1 MRSSLRDQIHFLMP
15 SLDFDIIFLA
25 LPRWDGPYSSTAYSL
40 AKALSKYARVFYVDN
55 PFTIKDV
62 LVHSRS
68 AQVALR
74 KNALWR
80 GKDIFLRPDKH
91 HRDLVVVT
99 PRVTLPINWLPPGRL
114 YDAFSRI
121 NDQAISIAIR
131 ETCQSYNIKRYV
143 LINSFNP
150 LIGRFLNLKLK
161 PLLTVYQS
169 VDDISQSA
177 YVNKHGQRLEE
188 EAIRKADF
196 TIVTSS
202 ELKRLKSSLSED
214 VFLLPNAANTAL
226 FNTAVTETLEKP
238 KELKAIA
245 ADKKVICYT
254 GNICHRLDYELLTKV
269 ATQHP
274 DKILL
279 MVGPF
284 ASDEYKSSGLASL
297 PNVMFAG
304 RKVIDELPPY
314 LKYSHCCII
323 PFRCNQLTRS
333 IYPLKINEYLS
344 AGKPVV
350 STNFS
355 SDIQSFQRVAHI
367 TENHQQFV
375 SAIDT
380 AINEDSIEY
389 VQNRVN
395 FSSCNTWEARAR
407 DFIDI
412 SLGYL
417 AEIDKPGRKLKQKAG
432 VQAVKTQAV

>member
-1 MRSSLRDQIHFLMP
+1 MP
-15 SLDFDIIFLA
+15 SLDCDIIFLA

-40 AKALSKYARVFYVDN
+40 AKALSEHARVFYVDN

-62 LVHSRS
+62 LVHRHS
-68 AQVALR
+68 AQIALR

-80 GKDIFLRPDKH
+80 GKDLFLRPDKN

-99 PRVTLPINWLPPGRL
+99 PRVTLPINWLPPGKV
-114 YDAFSRI
+114 YDTFSKI
-121 NDQAISIAIR
+121 NDQAISLALR
-131 ETCQSYNIKRYV
+131 ETCRSYNIKKYI

-150 LIGRFLNLKLK
+150 LIGRFLNLKIK
-161 PLLTVYQS
+161 PILTVYQS

-188 EAIRKADF
+188 EAIRNADF

-202 ELKRLKSSLSED
+202 ELKRLKSSVSED

-226 FNTAVTETLEKP
+226 FNTAVTEALEKP
-238 KELKAIA
+238 KELQAISP
-245 ADKKVICYT
+245 DKKIICYT

-269 ATQHP
+269 ATFHQ

-284 ASDEYKSSGLASL
+284 ANDEYKSSGLATL
-297 PNVMFAG
+297 PNVVFAG

-323 PFRCNQLTRS
+323 PFRCNQLTKS

-355 SDIQSFQRVAHI
+355 ADIQSFQEVAHI

-380 AINEDSIEY
+380 AIDEDSFQH

-395 FSSCNTWEARAR
+395 LSSSNTWESRAR
-407 DFIDI
+407 DFIDL
-412 SLGYL
+412 SLNYL
-417 AEIDKPGRKLKQKAG
+417 GEKDKPSRTLKQRAG
-432 VQAVKTQAV
+432 VQAV

>member
-1 MRSSLRDQIHFLMP
+1 MP

-40 AKALSKYARVFYVDN
+40 AKALSNYARVFYVDN

-62 LVHSRS
+62 LVHRRS

-80 GKDIFLRPDKH
+80 GKDIFLRPDKS
-91 HRDLVVVT
+91 HRNLVAVT
-99 PRVTLPINWLPPGRL
+99 PRVTLPVNWLPPGKV
-114 YDAFSRI
+114 YDTFSRI
-121 NDQAISIAIR
+121 NDQAISIALN
-131 ETCQSYNIKRYV
+131 ETCRSYNIKKYI

-150 LIGRFLNLKLK
+150 LIGRFLNLKVK
-161 PLLTVYQS
+161 PLLSVYQS

-188 EAIRKADF
+188 EAIRNADF

-202 ELKRLKSSLSED
+202 ELKRLKSSISED

-238 KELKAIA
+238 KELQGISS
-245 ADKKVICYT
+245 DKKIICYT
-254 GNICHRLDYELLTKV
+254 GNICHRLDYELLIKV
-269 ATQHP
+269 ATHHQ

-284 ASDEYKSSGLASL
+284 ANEEYKSSGLSSL
-297 PNVMFAG
+297 RNVVFAG
-304 RKVIDELPPY
+304 RKVIDELPAY
-314 LKYSHCCII
+314 LKYSDCCII
-323 PFRCNQLTRS
+323 PFRCNQLTKS

-355 SDIQSFQRVAHI
+355 TDIQSFQEVAHI
-367 TENHQQFV
+367 TENRQQFL

-380 AINEDSIEY
+380 AIQEDSFEH
-389 VQNRVN
+389 VQHRIN
-395 FSSCNTWEARAR
+395 FSSCNTWEARAC

-412 SLGYL
+412 SLGFL
-417 AEIDKPGRKLKQKAG
+417 AENEKPRRKVKQRAG
-432 VQAVKTQAV
+432 VQTV